1 MSEEASESSAAG
13 FSKENQVATDQT
25 YQLHHMKQQVNRQSD
40 KIEGAQKEIEMMR
53 DVLSDARRRLE
64 RMKEGKAKN

>member
-1 MSEEASESSAAG
+1 MSEKASESSAAG
-13 FSKENQVATDQT
+13 FSKETQVATDQT

-40 KIEGAQKEIEMMR
+40 KIAGAQKEIEMMR